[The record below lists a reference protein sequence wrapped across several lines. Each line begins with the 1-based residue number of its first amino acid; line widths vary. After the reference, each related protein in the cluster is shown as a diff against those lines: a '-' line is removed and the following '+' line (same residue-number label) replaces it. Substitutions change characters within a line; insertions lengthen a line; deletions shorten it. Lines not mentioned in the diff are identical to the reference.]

1 MIFIENIDRI
11 NISKSFLKF
20 TFDIFISTMQTI
32 LTFCLNSNF
41 LKLSLS
47 VFVLTIIDIV
57 CIWIFTCVNIGQS
70 WYNVSHNMMNIWYA
84 HNSNYSTSC
93 NVRVGNVCIFPVI
106 LENIIIVNMMIEN
119 DISHAIIISI
129 CLTFNHIPHVSVS

>member
-20 TFDIFISTMQTI
+20 TFDIFISTMQTF

-47 VFVLTIIDIV
+47 VFLLTIIDIA
-57 CIWIFTCVNIGQS
+57 CIWIFTRVSIWQS

-84 HNSNYSTSC
+84 HISNYSTSG
-93 NVRVGNVCIFPVI
+93 NVSVGNVCIFPVI
-106 LENIIIVNMMIEN
+106 LENVIIVNMMIEN
-119 DISHAIIISI
+119 DLHAIIISI
-129 CLTFNHIPHVSVS
+129 CLTFNHNPQVSVS